1 MRNISLTGMGVK
13 VPMAYEPGAIEAAL
27 AAVVGDDPELAEELR
42 RSLIESAERYA
53 DLLSRARCD
62 ANWYAA
68 AWRLKGVAAS
78 FGATILLKAADD
90 AIDAAPGD
98 PVTLRKVSRAINSLK
113 G

>member
-1 MRNISLTGMGVK
+1 M
-13 VPMAYEPGAIEAAL
+13 
-27 AAVVGDDPELAEELR
+27 AAVVGDDPQLAEELR
-42 RSLIESAERYA
+42 RSLVESAERYA
-53 DLLSRARCD
+53 DLLFRARCD

-78 FGATILLKAADD
+78 YGATMLLKAADD

-98 PVTLRKVSRAINSLK
+98 PVALRKINRAISGLK

>member
-13 VPMAYEPGAIEAAL
+13 LRMAYEPGAIEAAL

-53 DLLSRARCD
+53 DLLGRARCD

-78 FGATILLKAADD
+78 FGATVLLKAADE

-113 G
+113 S

>member
-1 MRNISLTGMGVK
+1 
-13 VPMAYEPGAIEAAL
+13 MAYEPGAIEAAL
-27 AAVVGDDPELAEELR
+27 AAVVGDDPQLAEELR

-53 DLLSRARCD
+53 DLLARARCD

-68 AWRLKGVAAS
+68 AWRLKGVAS
-78 FGATILLKAADD
+78 SYGATVLLKSADE

-98 PVTLRKVSRAINSLK
+98 PVALRKVNRAIAALK

>member
-1 MRNISLTGMGVK
+1 MGVK
-13 VPMAYEPGAIEAAL
+13 VRMAYEPGAIEAAL
-27 AAVVGDDPELAEELR
+27 AAVVGNDPELAEELR

-53 DLLSRARCD
+53 DLLTRCD

-98 PVTLRKVSRAINSLK
+98 PVALRKVSRAISTLK